1 MDALSRDRRMRAFRA
16 TDAFAIEA
24 YDVARHLVDPAHHGL
39 AREIRR
45 TAVRSG
51 GAIVAASANARGGA
65 AERELLER
73 ARDDLI
79 ESRYYLYL
87 ARRFG
92 ALDAKR
98 YRALTARQD
107 IALRELDALLG
118 PARAAPRGEASLPD

>member
-1 MDALSRDRRMRAFRA
+1 MDALSRDRRIRAFRA
-16 TDAFAIEA
+16 TDAFAVEA
-24 YDVARHLVDPAHHGL
+24 YEVAHRLVGSSHQGL

-51 GAIVAASANARGGA
+51 GAVVAASANARGGA

-107 IALRELDALLG
+107 AALRELDALLG
-118 PARAAPRGEASLPD
+118 PLPDGRSVRPPPDD

>member
-1 MDALSRDRRMRAFRA
+1 MDTLTRDSRIRAFRA
-16 TDAFAIEA
+16 TDAFAVEA
-24 YDVARHLVDPAHHGL
+24 YEVARHLVGSAHGGL

-51 GAIVAASANARGGA
+51 GAVVAASANARGGA
-65 AERELLER
+65 AERGLLER

-107 IALRELDALLG
+107 VALRELDGLLAT
-118 PARAAPRGEASLPD
+118 PSVPR